1 MQNNN
6 KYYRVYDYQTGIYF
20 ATGYNATSMNELIE
34 SFSNYING
42 ADDNEL
48 KFETFGEIMDYLQDI
63 DYEESET
70 PFDENDY

>member
-1 MQNNN
+1 MQQNN
-6 KYYRVYDYQTGIYF
+6 KYYRVYDYQTGRYF

-34 SFSNYING
+34 SFSSYING
-42 ADDNEL
+42 ADDNEQ